1 MPETNLMTNSR
12 TRPRL
17 IALSLLAMLS
27 LAGAV
32 LSGCGAADKVRAAA
46 DPVEEAVAATAKAGG
61 ARVAMRVGID
71 APEAPKGAA
80 FTADGILDIARG
92 EMQMT
97 IDMSSLAGALG
108 DAGSAPD
115 PADLDM
121 EMRLVDEVMYMR
133 MDLLA
138 GVLPDGK
145 RWIKLDTREIGKSLG
160 IDMSQLSQY
169 NDPTQMLKYLREAG
183 SVERVGRARVRGTST
198 THYRAQIDI
207 GKALKQLSGSAMS
220 SEALS
225 ALDEITGGGTLPV
238 EVWIDDANLVR
249 RMELKMSAAGEQKA
263 PVFSMSLQMD
273 LYDYGTSVSV
283 DVPPAAEVAD
293 GSKLLGAAGA

>member
-1 MPETNLMTNSR
+1 MATSR

-17 IALSLLAMLS
+17 TALSLLAVLS
-27 LAGAV
+27 LAGAA
-32 LSGCGAADKVRAAA
+32 LSGCGAADKVRVAA

-61 ARVAMRVGID
+61 AKVAMRVGID
-71 APEAPKGAA
+71 APGAPKGAA
-80 FTADGILDIARG
+80 FTANGLLDIARG

-97 IDMSSLAGALG
+97 VDMSSLASAFGES
-108 DAGSAPD
+108 GSAPD

-133 MDLLA
+133 MGLLV

-145 RWIKLDTREIGKSLG
+145 RWIKLDTREIGKSMG

-183 SVERVGRARVRGTST
+183 SVDRIGRARVRGTST
-198 THYRAQIDI
+198 TRYRAQIDI

-225 ALDEITGGGTLPV
+225 ALGELTGGGTLPV

-249 RMELKMSAAGEQKA
+249 RMELKMSAAGEQNA
-263 PVFSMSLQMD
+263 PTFSMSLQMD
-273 LYDYGTSVSV
+273 IFDYGTSVSI

-293 GSKLLGAAGA
+293 GSKLLSSAETSAP